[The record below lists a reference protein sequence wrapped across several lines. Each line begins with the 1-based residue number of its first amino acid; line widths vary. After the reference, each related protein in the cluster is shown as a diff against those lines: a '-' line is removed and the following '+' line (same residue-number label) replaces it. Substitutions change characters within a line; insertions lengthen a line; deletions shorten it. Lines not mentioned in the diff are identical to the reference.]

1 MSLHRGH
8 RDVQDLREEME
19 KYGDKSMEV
28 VYRAYQKSLES
39 IQMQIARI
47 YMEYSQDGE
56 LLISRR
62 QRFTI
67 LKRLED
73 QIKEQANIL
82 GKLDEE
88 TTTELLKEIYN
99 ESFYKVAYI
108 IDKGLEI
115 SINFAI
121 LRPEF
126 IQAAVFMPIEGE
138 MFSDRIWTNK
148 EKLVKKLRS
157 EIERGMIQGDS
168 IDKMARRIRRTFGS
182 SAYES
187 KRLMR
192 TEMARCMAMAQDKIY
207 KESGVVKQILFDA
220 TLDQKTSDIC
230 EKHDGHLYDIES
242 DNPKPPLHPNC
253 RSCIVPVVD
262 GWSPTKKRE
271 NMKNSN
277 NEKPL
282 IDYSGYDTWIAS
294 KNIK

>member
-1 MSLHRGH
+1 MSLR

-19 KYGDKSMEV
+19 KYGGKGMDV
-28 VYRAYQKSLES
+28 VYKAYKKSLEL

-47 YMEYSQDGE
+47 YMDYSKDGE
-56 LLISRR
+56 LLLSRR

-67 LKRLED
+67 LKRLEE
-73 QIKEQANIL
+73 QIKEQADIL
-82 GKLDEE
+82 GKLDEQ
-88 TTTELLKEIYN
+88 TTTELLKEIYE
-99 ESFYKVAYI
+99 ESFYKAAYM
-108 IDKGLEI
+108 IDKGLEM
-115 SINFAI
+115 SINVAI
-121 LRPEF
+121 IRPEF

-138 MFSDRIWTNK
+138 KFSDRIWTNK

-192 TEMARCMAMAQDKIY
+192 TEMARCMTMAQDKVY

-230 EKHDGHLYDIES
+230 QERDGHLYDIES
-242 DNPKPPLHPNC
+242 DYPKPPLHPNC

-277 NEKPL
+277 DEKPL
-282 IDYSGYDTWIAS
+282 IDYSSYETWKAS
-294 KNIK
+294 KNID